1 MPKLTI
7 DLPKDVNEKL
17 KKKAKEDYRSLTNY
31 ITIQLIKLA
40 NGEAQQHQT
49 NTNTNTNNQVIDL
62 SALPEGTTIKAKTP
76 HLLTPEEIEE
86 QKKDKFLKKCRQVLG
101 EKTYKDLE
109 PDIAREFITLMPD
122 SSYYDYAER
131 IQGKSIR
138 MAYSMSEDKQDK
150 NIIEIKEYI
159 DHEEGR

>member
-49 NTNTNTNNQVIDL
+49 NTNSQVIDL
-62 SALPEGTTIKAKTP
+62 SALPEGTTIKTTTQRP
-76 HLLTPEEIEE
+76 LTPEEIEE

-101 EKTYKDLE
+101 EKTYKNWE
-109 PDIAREFITLMPD
+109 PDIVREFIILLPD
-122 SSYYDYAER
+122 NSYYDYAER
-131 IQGKSIR
+131 IQGRGVR
-138 MAYSMSEDKQDK
+138 MAYSMPEDKQDK
-150 NIIEIKEYI
+150 YIIEIKEYI

>member
-49 NTNTNTNNQVIDL
+49 NTNSQVIDL
-62 SALPEGTTIKAKTP
+62 SQLPEGTTIKTTTS

-101 EKTYKDLE
+101 EKTYKNWE
-109 PDIAREFITLMPD
+109 PDIVREFITLMPD
-122 SSYYDYAER
+122 NSYYDYAER
-131 IQGKSIR
+131 IQGKGIR
-138 MAYSMSEDKQDK
+138 AAYSMPEDKQDEY
-150 NIIEIKEYI
+150 ITDIKEYI

>member
-7 DLPKDVNEKL
+7 DLPRDVNEKL

-49 NTNTNTNNQVIDL
+49 NTNTNNQVIDL
-62 SALPEGTTIKAKTP
+62 SALPEGTTIKAKTQRQ
-76 HLLTPEEIEE
+76 LTPEEIEE

-101 EKTYKDLE
+101 EKTYKNWE
-109 PDIAREFITLMPD
+109 PDIVREFIILTPD
-122 SSYYDYAER
+122 NSYYDYAER
-131 IQGKSIR
+131 IQGRGVR
-138 MAYSMSEDKQDK
+138 MAYSIPEDKQDEYV
-150 NIIEIKEYI
+150 IDIKEYI

>member
-7 DLPKDVNEKL
+7 DLPRDVNEKL

-40 NGEAQQHQT
+40 NGEAQPHQT
-49 NTNTNTNNQVIDL
+49 NTNTNSQVIDL

-86 QKKDKFLKKCRQVLG
+86 QKKNKFLKKCKQVLG
-101 EKTYKDLE
+101 EKTYKNWE
-109 PDIAREFITLMPD
+109 PDIVREFIILTPD
-122 SSYYDYAER
+122 ISYYDYAER
-131 IQGKSIR
+131 IQGKGIR
-138 MAYSMSEDKQDK
+138 MAYSMPEDKQDEYV
-150 NIIEIKEYI
+150 IEIKEYI

>member
-40 NGEAQQHQT
+40 NNETQQHQT
-49 NTNTNTNNQVIDL
+49 NTNSQVIDL
-62 SALPEGTTIKAKTP
+62 SALPEGTTIKTTTS
-76 HLLTPEEIEE
+76 HSLTPEEIEE
-86 QKKDKFLKKCRQVLG
+86 QKKEKFLKKCRQVLG
-101 EKTYKDLE
+101 EKIYKNWE
-109 PDIAREFITLMPD
+109 PDIVREFITIMPD
-122 SSYYDYAER
+122 SPYYDYAER
-131 IQGKSIR
+131 IQGKGIR
-138 MAYSMSEDKQDK
+138 AAYSMPDCKQDEY
-150 NIIEIKEYI
+150 IADIKEYI